1 MELVENLKSFFS
13 KKKSID
19 KVTIDELR
27 REKVKLDQEER
38 LLIQKVEDLD
48 RKKQDLFVKG
58 KDEPSQRQ
66 QFIIARKIKE
76 LDAQAQH
83 VDRTLQLFSKQIRI
97 VNGLMQVKE
106 NQKVLHKMGVG
117 GLLNKMDMEQLQAYI
132 EGATVDGQFYMEKFT
147 SLLKGMEEQEGAMGG
162 VEKEADV
169 QEIVKAMQQAKAVE
183 ENNPEEAVNEGI
195 KKVET
200 ILRKEKPEEA

>member
-106 NQKVLHKMGVG
+106 NQKVLQKMGVT
-117 GLLNKMDMEQLQAYI
+117 GLLNKMDLEQLQAYI
-132 EGATVDGQFYMEKFT
+132 ESATVDGQFYMEKFT
-147 SLLKGMEEQEGAMGG
+147 SLLKGMEEQEGVLGG

-169 QEIVKAMQQAKAVE
+169 EEIVKAMQRAKSVE
-183 ENNPEEAVNEGI
+183 ETNPEEAVNEGI
-195 KKVET
+195 KTVET